1 MIGSHGWRAS
11 RNFAGGDP
19 GAALAWRMTQAEAE
33 QVRVTAM
40 SPLVA
45 VRDAQDVDGMGKCL
59 DVTTNQPCEFRVVCM
74 RAAIRLEPM
83 PCRVRVAEVERQ
95 VERQVVRQDQQVAMN
110 DMAERLLACMIAQA
124 RPLTFAEILEA
135 LAVPRTGDLT
145 LYNAYRGAWHHLLC
159 EKPPRISAVGKL
171 IRADHKTRVK
181 VWVVAEQAQEV
192 GKR

>member
-1 MIGSHGWRAS
+1 MIGSHVWRAS

-19 GAALAWRMTQAEAE
+19 GEANAWRMTQAEAD

-95 VERQVVRQDQQVAMN
+95 VVRQDQQVAMN

-135 LAVPRTGDLT
+135 LAVPRDDREV
-145 LYNAYRGAWHHLLC
+145 YNAYRGAWHHLLHD
-159 EKPPRISAVGKL
+159 KPPRIFAVGKL
-171 IRADHKTRVK
+171 IRPDHKTRVK
-181 VWVVAEQAQEV
+181 VWGVASTLSVTQE
-192 GKR
+192 GA